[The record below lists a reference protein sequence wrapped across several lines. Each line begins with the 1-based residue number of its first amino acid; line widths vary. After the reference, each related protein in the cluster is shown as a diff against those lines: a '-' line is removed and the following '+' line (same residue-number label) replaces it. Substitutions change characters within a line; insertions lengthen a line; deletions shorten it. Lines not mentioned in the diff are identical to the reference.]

1 MGVSTSQQLANPI
14 VTYPVLGSD
23 VSASANIP
31 YTALQRTQVLEE
43 KFGQPIGGTPTTVEN
58 IVHVANGA
66 ETVIGFHVACYNTGS
81 AASVTVDLKKNGTSI
96 LSGVVTVTNA
106 TPSRTKQNATIASPS
121 LVDGDVLSMALT
133 VSSSTG
139 MQGPYAQL
147 VLSGGAP
154 S

>member
-1 MGVSTSQQLANPI
+1 MGVTNTVQTNQPLL
-14 VTYPVLGSD
+14 TYPLNGSD
-23 VSASANIP
+23 VNAGTQIP
-31 YTALQRTQVLEE
+31 YSALQRTQVIDE

-81 AASVTVDLKKNGTSI
+81 AASVTFDLKKNGTSI